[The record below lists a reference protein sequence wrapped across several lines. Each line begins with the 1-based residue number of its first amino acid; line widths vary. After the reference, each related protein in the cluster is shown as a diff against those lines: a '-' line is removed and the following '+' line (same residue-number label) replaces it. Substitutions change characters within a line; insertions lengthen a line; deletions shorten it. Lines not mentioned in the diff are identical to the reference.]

1 MQIAVFGARGR
12 IGREIVLEALLRGHS
27 VRSVHRR
34 PPLEPVSDVPSP
46 AETVVE
52 GNVADAGSVRE
63 SVQGAEAVVNAV
75 NGLGHDNPGISS
87 ECVAPLL
94 DGMAQ
99 AGLRRL
105 LVVGTAGT
113 LAVPGGRRMDQP
125 DFPVRLRAE
134 AEAHA
139 AALTALRAQDPAAL
153 DWTYFS
159 PPAVIEPGQRSA
171 DVILGL
177 DELMTNED
185 GASYISRQDYACAL
199 IDELE
204 SPRHLRT
211 RFTAVSRHGG
221 TR

>member
-1 MQIAVFGARGR
+1 MQIVVFGARGQ
-12 IGREIVLEALLRGHS
+12 IGREVVLEALDRGHS

-34 PPLEPVSDVPSP
+34 APLDPVSNQPSP
-46 AETVVE
+46 AEVVIE
-52 GNVADAGSVRE
+52 GHVDDADSVRE
-63 SVQGAEAVVNAV
+63 SVQGADAVVNAV
-75 NGLGHDNPGISS
+75 NGLGHDNPRISS

-99 AGLRRL
+99 AGLRHL
-105 LVVGTAGT
+105 VVVGTAGT
-113 LAVPGGRRMDQP
+113 LTVPGGRRMDQQ
-125 DFPVRLRAE
+125 DFPARLRGE

-139 AALTALRAQDPAAL
+139 EALAVLRAQDPATL

-159 PPAVIEPGQRSA
+159 PPAVIEDGQRTA

-185 GASYISRQDYACAL
+185 GASYISRQDYAAAL

-204 SPRHLRT
+204 SPRYLHT

-221 TR
+221 VR